1 MSMLAALNL
10 EPDQIRML
18 FVQRLRDHLE
28 DDQLKLAIIEF
39 ITSCIPKQS
48 GMTEAF
54 FKVSDNAKLPLTLTR
69 RDSTSDK
76 NIFEPGS
83 SAFNEGIGAFLV
95 EYLYTFNNVS
105 RPNLTI
111 IL

>member
-10 EPDQIRML
+10 EPDQVRML

-54 FKVSDNAKLPLTLTR
+54 FKVSDKTKFPLNLIR
-69 RDSTSDK
+69 RNSTS
-76 NIFEPGS
+76 
-83 SAFNEGIGAFLV
+83 EGIGAFLV
-95 EYLYTFNNVS
+95 EYLYTFNNVCYE
-105 RPNLTI
+105 L
-111 IL
+111 